1 MAKTIVI
8 AGFGPG
14 TATAVAERFGKEGFT
29 AALIGRSEDRLA
41 AGVSALQAKG
51 LEAAAFVAD
60 AGDADSIRAAIR
72 AVRSKLGPATVLFWN
87 AFGGLEFGDILG
99 ADATSVRHLFD
110 APVFG
115 LLAAVDE
122 ALADLKGSENGAIL
136 VSNGGLGEV
145 SSEAD
150 ESATQYHA
158 MGLALSSAAK
168 HKLVGLLAARLKSE
182 GVFVGEVM
190 VYGVI
195 KGASSAQG
203 TIDPAT
209 IAEKYWSLYQSRSD
223 VRAGVH

>member
-1 MAKTIVI
+1 
-8 AGFGPG
+8 
-14 TATAVAERFGKEGFT
+14 
-29 AALIGRSEDRLA
+29 
-41 AGVSALQAKG
+41 
-51 LEAAAFVAD
+51 
-60 AGDADSIRAAIR
+60 
-72 AVRSKLGPATVLFWN
+72 
-87 AFGGLEFGDILG
+87 
-99 ADATSVRHLFD
+99 
-110 APVFG
+110 
-115 LLAAVDE
+115 
-122 ALADLKGSENGAIL
+122 
-136 VSNGGLGEV
+136 
-145 SSEAD
+145 
-150 ESATQYHA
+150 